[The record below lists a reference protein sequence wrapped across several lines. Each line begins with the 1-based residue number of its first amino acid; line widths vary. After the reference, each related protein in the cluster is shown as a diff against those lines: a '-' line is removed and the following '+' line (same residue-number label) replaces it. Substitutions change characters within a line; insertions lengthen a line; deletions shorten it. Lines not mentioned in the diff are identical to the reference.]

1 MFSKVGRWVGVKK
14 YGFTGFVVYRPLV
27 VSADSGIDK
36 LSGILRPFKS
46 FCYFFFNQKLKS
58 RR

>member
-36 LSGILRPFKS
+36 RSGILRLFKS
-46 FCYFFFNQKLKS
+46 FCYFFSIKN
-58 RR
+58 